1 MFARRTGGQLSGDCA
16 PGARRPVNTQQE
28 VSVVAQL
35 FSEALIQ
42 RLAEWGVDT
51 VFGLP
56 GDGINGI
63 LEGLRR
69 NQDKVRFVLVHHEEA
84 AAFMATGYAKATGRL
99 GVCLATSG
107 PGGIHLLNGLYDAKL
122 DHMPVLA
129 ITGMQETSVLG
140 TGYQQEVPL
149 DRLYAD
155 VAEYDQMIYN
165 PAQLPGVLD
174 LAIRTA
180 YARRGVAHITV
191 PNDIQVA
198 DADADPWQ
206 HVAPA
211 RPPKTAPIR
220 LPAPGRPREEDL
232 QRLADFLNDGK
243 KIAILAGAGARHA
256 REELLALA
264 ETLGAPIVKTLSGKA
279 TVPDDSP
286 YTTGG
291 IGLLGTRPSEDLM
304 DEIDTLFMVGT
315 NFPYTKHLPPPG
327 KVRVAQIEADPA
339 RAGGRIA
346 TELPVVGDAKEG
358 LAGLLPLLKHR
369 GETRLLKKYQKEMAD
384 WRKKMAAQEDA
395 GRNPIAP
402 QYVVAVLDELAAEDA
417 VLTCDSGTIATW
429 AARHWMI
436 RGGREFY
443 LSGNLATMA
452 PGMPYA
458 IGIQHAFPG
467 RQVIGYVGDG
477 GFSMLMAEF
486 ITAIQHRLPV
496 KIVIN
501 NNNSL
506 GQILWEQMVL
516 GFPEHGVRYPQ
527 PFVNYAALA
536 EANGAL
542 GIKVEQAGDVR
553 GAVQRILAHSG
564 PALLDVNVNPDEP
577 PLPGKVEYD
586 QAKKFAEAFLRG
598 QPHKATIAS
607 TLFRDK
613 INELKP

>member
-1 MFARRTGGQLSGDCA
+1 
-16 PGARRPVNTQQE
+16 
-28 VSVVAQL
+28 VAQIA
-35 FSEALIQ
+35 SEALVE
-42 RLAEWGVDT
+42 RLADWGVDT

-63 LEGLRR
+63 MEGLRR
-69 NQDKVRFVLVHHEEA
+69 HQDRVKFVLVHHEEA
-84 AAFMATGYAKATGRL
+84 AAFMATAHAKATGKL

-140 TGYQQEVPL
+140 TGYQQEVDL
-149 DRLYAD
+149 AKLYQD
-155 VAEYDQMIYN
+155 VAEYNQMIYN
-165 PAQLPGVLD
+165 PVQIATVVD
-174 LAIRTA
+174 TAVRTA

-206 HVAPA
+206 HVAPV
-211 RPPKTAPIR
+211 RPPHTAPVM
-220 LPAPGRPREEDL
+220 LAAPGRPADEDL
-232 QRLADFLNDGK
+232 QRIADLLNEGGK
-243 KIAILAGAGARHA
+243 VAILAGAGSLHA
-256 REELLALA
+256 RAELLAIA
-264 ETLGAPIVKTLSGKA
+264 EYLGAPIVKTLSGKA
-279 TVPDDSP
+279 AVPDDSP

-291 IGLLGTRPSEDLM
+291 IGLLGTRPSEELM
-304 DEIDTLFMVGT
+304 EEIDTLFMVGT
-315 NFPYTKHLPPPG
+315 NFPYTKHLPQPG

-339 RAGGRIA
+339 RAGARVV
-346 TELPVVGDAKEG
+346 TELPVVGAAKES
-358 LAGLLPLLKHR
+358 LAALLPLLKQR
-369 GETRLLKKYQKEMAD
+369 TDTSFLEKYRKQMQHWRQKMAD
-384 WRKKMAAQEDA
+384 MQDENRD
-395 GRNPIAP
+395 PIAP
-402 QYVVAVLDELAAEDA
+402 QYVVGVLDQLAARDA
-417 VLTCDSGTIATW
+417 ILTCDSGTIATW
-429 AARHWMI
+429 AARNWTI
-436 RGGREFY
+436 RDDRQFF

-486 ITAIQHRLPV
+486 ITAIQHQLPV

-516 GFPEHGVRYPQ
+516 GYPEHGVRYPE

-536 EANGAL
+536 QANGGL
-542 GIKVEQAGDVR
+542 GIKVERAAQVR
-553 GAVQRILAHSG
+553 GAIQQALDHPG
-564 PALLDVNVNPDEP
+564 PALVDVNVNPDEP
-577 PLPGKVEYD
+577 PLPGKVEYQ

-598 QPHKATIAS
+598 QPRKATIAT

-613 INELKP
+613 IDRLRS